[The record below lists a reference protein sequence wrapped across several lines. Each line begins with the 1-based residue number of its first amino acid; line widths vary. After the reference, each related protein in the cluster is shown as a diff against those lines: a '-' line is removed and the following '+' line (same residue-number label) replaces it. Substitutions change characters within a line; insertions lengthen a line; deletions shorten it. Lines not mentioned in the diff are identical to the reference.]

1 MAKSEGRIV
10 RCSWARDGLSIPYH
24 DTEWGVPTH
33 DDRKLFEF
41 LILEGAQ
48 AGLSWDTILN
58 KRENYRAAMDGFDPA
73 RIARYDSK
81 KIGALLRNAGIIRNR
96 LKISSAIKNAKAFLE
111 LQKEFGSF
119 DAYIW
124 QFVDGEPVINRW
136 RSGQKLP
143 ASTAQSDAMSKALKK
158 RGFTFVGS
166 TICYAF
172 MQAMGLVNDH
182 AIDCFRYR
190 QLRAR

>member
-24 DTEWGVPTH
+24 DTEWRVPTH
-33 DDRKLFEF
+33 DDRKLCEF

-58 KRENYRAAMDGFDPA
+58 KRENYRAAMDGFDPVH
-73 RIARYDSK
+73 IARYDSK

-96 LKISSAIKNAKAFLE
+96 LKISSAVKNAKAFLE
-111 LQKEFGSF
+111 VQKEFGSF

-124 QFVDGEPVINRW
+124 QFVDGKPVINRW
-136 RSGQKLP
+136 RPNQNFP
-143 ASTAQSDAMSKALKK
+143 APTPHSPPT
-158 RGFTFVGS
+158 
-166 TICYAF
+166 
-172 MQAMGLVNDH
+172 
-182 AIDCFRYR
+182 
-190 QLRAR
+190 